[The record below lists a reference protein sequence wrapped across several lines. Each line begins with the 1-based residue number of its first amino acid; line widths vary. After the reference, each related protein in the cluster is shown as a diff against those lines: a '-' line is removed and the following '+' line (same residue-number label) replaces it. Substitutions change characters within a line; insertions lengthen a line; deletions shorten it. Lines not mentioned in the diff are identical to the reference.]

1 MNLDRSNIENI
12 YRRNFVFFLL
22 DGILFTVALGI
33 LGSTTVIP
41 DFVGRLTDSKII
53 IGVSASLFSVG
64 YTLPQL
70 FVARYIVGF
79 ERKKW
84 WFIIPNIPTRFVI
97 LLFAILVWFMTD
109 TQSSTILFLFLGC
122 YSIAALGDGLVGVPW
137 ADLTGSSLDERWR
150 ARFYGLMPAGG
161 GLIMLA
167 VAPLIALI
175 LGDTGPEFP
184 NNYALLFGISG
195 MIFVISIFPVIFVT
209 ELPDSNAKEKVA
221 TFSEYLPQLWRLLHD
236 NKLYRG
242 IILAQVFTS
251 LYLMAMPFYIGF
263 GTTQLGLLSETAV
276 PTLFA
281 MQTIG
286 SIGGALLYTWLGAK
300 NNLLYIRL
308 ALVGATV
315 LPILAI
321 LATFGG
327 SILLYIGFLISGL
340 SVSNL
345 MFGYQNWIV
354 TYAPADERPIYIG
367 LSNTII
373 AIVSLIAPIIGG
385 TIVQIGTYT
394 LLFLTALMMAIG
406 ALFVMLRYIQA
417 PKN

>member
-1 MNLDRSNIENI
+1 MTSNLEKT
-12 YRRNFVFFLL
+12 YRRNFALFLL
-22 DGILFTVALGI
+22 DGILFTVALGMI
-33 LGSTTVIP
+33 GSTTVIP

-53 IGVSASLFSVG
+53 IGLSASLFSVG

-84 WFIIPNIPTRFVI
+84 WFILPNIPTRFVI
-97 LLFAILVWFMTD
+97 LLFAIFVWFSSD
-109 TQSSTILFLFLGC
+109 NQSSTILFLFLGC

-150 ARFYGLMPAGG
+150 ARFFGLMPAIG

-175 LGDTGPEFP
+175 LSDSGPEFP

-195 MIFVISIFPVIFVT
+195 VLFVLSIFPVIFVT
-209 ELPDSNAKEKVA
+209 ELQGGKAKENIS
-221 TFSEYLPQLWRLLHD
+221 TFSDYLPQLWRLLYQD
-236 NKLYRG
+236 KSYRG
-242 IILAQVFTS
+242 IIMAQVFTS

-263 GTTQLGLLSETAV
+263 GTTQLGLSSETAV
-276 PTLFA
+276 PVLLA

-286 SIGGALLYTWLGAK
+286 TIGGALIYTWLGAK
-300 NNLLYIRL
+300 NNLLYMRL
-308 ALVGATV
+308 ALAGATI

-321 LATFGG
+321 LAPFGG

-340 SVSNL
+340 SISNI
-345 MFGYQNWIV
+345 MFAYHNWIV
-354 TYAPADERPIYIG
+354 THAPVDERPIYIG

-373 AIVSLIAPIIGG
+373 AVVSLIAPIIGG
-385 TIVQIGTYT
+385 AIVQIGSYT
-394 LLFLTALMMAIG
+394 LLFGTALLMAIV
-406 ALFVMLRYIQA
+406 ASVIMLRYMQRS
-417 PKN
+417 